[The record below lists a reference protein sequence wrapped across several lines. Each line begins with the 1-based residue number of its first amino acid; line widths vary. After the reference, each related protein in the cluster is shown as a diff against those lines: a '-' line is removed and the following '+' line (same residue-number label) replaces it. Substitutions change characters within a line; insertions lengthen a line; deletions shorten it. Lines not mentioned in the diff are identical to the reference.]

1 MMLNTYATI
10 TFVSLLVATLYS
22 GCYAPM
28 AEAVDAPDLESGLRV
43 RVQVSLGAPKKGNN
57 MRVNIQQVSTYN
69 EGYFIVSNKNGDA
82 MFCRLC
88 DGMQWDKLYDF
99 LMRPLDIEIEDEE
112 YTPEVPGGVTYWV
125 YLV

>member
-1 MMLNTYATI
+1 
-10 TFVSLLVATLYS
+10 
-22 GCYAPM
+22 
-28 AEAVDAPDLESGLRV
+28 
-43 RVQVSLGAPKKGNN
+43 

-69 EGYFIVSNKNGDA
+69 EGYFIVENESGEV

-88 DGMQWDKLYDF
+88 DRLQWDELYDF
-99 LMRPLDIEIEDEE
+99 LMKPLDIKIEDKE